1 MKKLKKSIVIYAAK
15 ILLGDVIWKY
25 TYKLFMKKTLNSNV
39 MNVAKILLKPSTYK
53 LFMKRNKIQFKFSTF
68 TQNFG
73 L

>member
-1 MKKLKKSIVIYAAK
+1 MKKFKKIYCDLCGKNFGRGCDLKVHIQIVQ
-15 ILLGDVIWKY
+15 
-25 TYKLFMKKTLNSNV
+25 KTLNSNV

-53 LFMKRNKIQFKFSTF
+53 LFMKRNTIQFKFSTF